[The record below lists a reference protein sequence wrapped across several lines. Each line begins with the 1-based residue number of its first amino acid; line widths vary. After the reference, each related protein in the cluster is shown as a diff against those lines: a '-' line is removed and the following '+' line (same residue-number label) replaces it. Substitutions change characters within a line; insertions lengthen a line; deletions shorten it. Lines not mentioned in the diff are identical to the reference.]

1 MGAKDGIT
9 RYGLVADEVK
19 TVAPHYVHEGV
30 GEVDGE
36 TVNDFK
42 SLSLNRMIP
51 MLIKSIQ
58 ELKTENDAL
67 KARITTLE
75 G

>member
-1 MGAKDGIT
+1 MI
-9 RYGLVADEVK
+9 ADEVK
-19 TVAPHYVHEGV
+19 TVAPHYVKEGSGHV
-30 GEVDGE
+30 NGSLVD
-36 TVNDFK
+36 DFK
-42 SLSLNRMIP
+42 SLSLQRMIP

-67 KARITTLE
+67 KARVETLE